1 MRPRDENK
9 VIQLKQKAIEMIV
22 GDGIEGFGVNKL
34 AKAAGVAPGTIYIY
48 FKDKEDL
55 LLTLCE
61 EVSHRILESSLK
73 GLEPDMPFEKGMQLQ
88 WQNRYI
94 FSRKHPEEVAFIE
107 KVRYTSAYESIEE
120 KLTARY
126 GKLLL
131 AFLQKAMTD
140 KQLAEMPFEMYWSL
154 AFAPLYQ
161 LISFGRQHARHK
173 RKFALTD
180 EVLHHALTHVL
191 RGLRP

>member
-22 GDGIEGFGVNKL
+22 SDGIEAFGVNKL

-61 EVSHRILESSLK
+61 EVSHRILETSLK
-73 GLEPDMPFEKGMQLQ
+73 GLEPDMSFEKGMKLQ
-88 WQNRYI
+88 WKNRYL
-94 FSRKHPEEVAFIE
+94 FSRKYPEEVAFIE
-107 KVRYTSAYESIEE
+107 KVRYTSVYESMEE

-131 AFLQKAMTD
+131 AFLQKAVAD

-161 LISFGRQHARHK
+161 LISFSRQHPQRK
-173 RKFALTD
+173 RKFTLTD
-180 EVLHHALTHVL
+180 DVLQNALAHVL
-191 RGLRP
+191 KGMRP